1 MSNNIKVSGNTGNR
15 KRANLINKKK
25 EVAVNNKK
33 LDTDTKAKTIQKF
46 NKVPLVKESYSK
58 IIKKDAKKSKPAD
71 AKMIESI
78 YGSIDLQRKIH
89 SVIDDLANND
99 VVATYLSQRVSK
111 NSIDIIK
118 ELVKP
123 KTDDEMAEDLDIKI
137 NSVRRIVNIL
147 HTYGL
152 TNYRREKNKEGWE
165 SFYWYINI
173 RKIPDF
179 LNYVVSVSSTKLN
192 IDDKCNDYF
201 VCNHCY
207 NENRMI
213 FNFDSAF
220 EADFKCINCGG
231 SLIRISKPQAI
242 DLAKN
247 KLKIEGLKIKK

>member
-1 MSNNIKVSGNTGNR
+1 MSNNIKVPGNAGNR
-15 KRANLINKKK
+15 KKVNQVSKKK
-25 EVAVNNKK
+25 DILKNKVLNKGKEVKV
-33 LDTDTKAKTIQKF
+33 IQKS
-46 NKVPLVKESYSK
+46 NKLPLVKDPYK
-58 IIKKDAKKSKPAD
+58 RLDKKEAKKSKPAD

-78 YGSIDLQRKIH
+78 YGTTDMQKKIRE
-89 SVIDDLANND
+89 VIQDLASNE
-99 VVATYLSQRVSK
+99 VVTTYLSQRVSK
-111 NSIDIIK
+111 NSIDIVR

-123 KTDDEMAEDLDIKI
+123 KTDDEMAEDLDMKI

-192 IDDKCNDYF
+192 IDEKCNDYF
-201 VCNHCY
+201 VCSYCY

-220 EADFKCINCGG
+220 EADFKCVNCGG
-231 SLIRISKPQAI
+231 PMIRISKLQAI

-247 KLKIEGLKIKK
+247 KLKIEGLKVKK